1 MKIRGLKYIFLSLT
15 GYPSHIPLEFEA
27 LHSTGDEEDQ
37 VCKIRMNYALD
48 DVDKA
53 AG

>member
-15 GYPSHIPLEFEA
+15 EYPSHIPLEFEP

-37 VCKIRMNYALD
+37 VCKDPHELRT
-48 DVDKA
+48 
-53 AG
+53 

>member
-15 GYPSHIPLEFEA
+15 EYPSHIPLEFEV

-37 VCKIRMNYALD
+37 VCKDPHELRT
-48 DVDKA
+48 
-53 AG
+53 